1 MEVPN
6 KSEKKTVASQGGLG
20 LGEKRFSDWERGSIL
35 NRVDA
40 LEIQT

>member
-6 KSEKKTVASQGGLG
+6 KSEKKSVASQGGLG
-20 LGEKRFSDWERGSIL
+20 EQRFSDWERGSIL